1 MPALWWVEMGH
12 GSLADRDMSRGV
24 SVGGC
29 GLRKSLGSLSEGC
42 NCVLTFFSVCPE
54 WSQYWSLQVIGWGQ
68 VLVLMS
74 LATHQASQKPSKD

>member
-29 GLRKSLGSLSEGC
+29 GLRKSLGSLSAVGC
-42 NCVLTFFSVCPE
+42 GCVPTLLFDLKGPSTKDYRLLHGARSWCQRPK
-54 WSQYWSLQVIGWGQ
+54 QDIL
-68 VLVLMS
+68 LM
-74 LATHQASQKPSKD
+74 